1 MQQGDINQG
10 NKRTAQGKWRRPEK
24 GMKIMEKTTLLS
36 PLMKRGSEFLGVQYP
51 ILCGAMTWVSE
62 PNLVS
67 AVCNAGGF
75 GCLAGGNAPTEVLRN
90 QIAQLRSL
98 TDKNFAV
105 NLITI
110 APAYKDHL
118 AMLADVKVPYIIFAG
133 SFPKEK
139 EIEAAKATGAKVLCF
154 ASTVSIAERMIR
166 FGADAIIL
174 EGSEAGGHIGH
185 VSTTVLVQQV
195 LYKFADQI
203 PIFIA
208 GGIATGK
215 MMAHLLLMGAAGVQ
229 LGTRFVMTK
238 ESTVHPAFKEAFKRA
253 NARDAISTPQYD
265 SKLPVVAVR
274 ALRNKGTDAFG
285 ALQLKLLRELE
296 AGTIHRQAA
305 QEEVEKFWIGALRR
319 AAVEGDVAGG
329 SLMAGQSVGLVEEI
343 STVQEVIDDM
353 LCGAEKELAVVKTKL
368 GC

>member
-1 MQQGDINQG
+1 
-10 NKRTAQGKWRRPEK
+10 
-24 GMKIMEKTTLLS
+24 MKELSLLE
-36 PLMKRGSEFLGVQYP
+36 PLMSRGREFLGVEYP

-62 PNLVS
+62 PKLVS

-75 GCLAGGNAPTEVLRN
+75 GCLAGGNAPTDILKK
-90 QIAQLRSL
+90 QILELKTL

-110 APAYKDHL
+110 APAYKEHL
-118 AMLADVKVPYIIFAG
+118 AMLAEIKVPYIVFAG
-133 SFPKEK
+133 SFPREN
-139 EIEAAKATGAKVLCF
+139 EIAAAKATGAKVMCF

-185 VSTTVLVQQV
+185 VSTTVLLQQV
-195 LYKFADQI
+195 LYRFADQI

-229 LGTRFVMTK
+229 LGTRFVMTH
-238 ESTVHPAFKEAFKRA
+238 ESTVHPAFKDVFKRA
-253 NARDAISTPQYD
+253 KARDAVSTPQYD

-274 ALRNKGTDAFG
+274 ALRNKGTDEFG
-285 ALQLKLLRELE
+285 KLQLRLLKELE

-305 QEEVEKFWIGALRR
+305 QEEVEKFWVGALRR
-319 AAVEGDVAGG
+319 AAVDGDVANG
-329 SLMAGQSVGLVEEI
+329 SLMAGQSVGLVDEI
-343 STVQEVIDDM
+343 MSVREVIEELLPD
-353 LCGAEKELAVVKTKL
+353 AEDAL
-368 GC
+368 GKIKNRLG